1 MVEVEKSPAPV
12 KGRLGGVNKV
22 FFVSQKKDCHPVGW
36 RLGGNDQNNLSSAFG
51 EGGHGADEHAAHH
64 FGENIGVIY
73 GASGYGG
80 AATVGG
86 EGNIRSVM
94 DSGGTVDLSGNKIA
108 RGDVVSERGVRVGG
122 ERVGVVEGL
131 VGVA

>member
-1 MVEVEKSPAPV
+1 M
-12 KGRLGGVNKV
+12 
-22 FFVSQKKDCHPVGW
+22 GW
-36 RLGGNDQNNLSSAFG
+36 RLGGNDQNNLASAFG

-64 FGENIGVIY
+64 FEGNVGVIY
-73 GASGYGG
+73 GASEGGG
-80 AATVGG
+80 AATKGG
-86 EGNIRSVM
+86 ERNIRSVM
-94 DSGGTVDLSGNKIA
+94 DSGENWDLTGNKIA